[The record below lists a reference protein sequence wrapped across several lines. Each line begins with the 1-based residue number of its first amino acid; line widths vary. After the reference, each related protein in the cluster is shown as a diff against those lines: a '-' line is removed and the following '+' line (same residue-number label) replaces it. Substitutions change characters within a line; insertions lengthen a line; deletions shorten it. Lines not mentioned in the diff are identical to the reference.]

1 MKNVKK
7 MAIIAISIALFVV
20 LDRYCS
26 FTLDNLK
33 ITFNILPVLILAFIY
48 GPIEALIAGLLGSFV
63 GQMLSYGFSVTTV
76 LWIIPAGFRGL
87 VVGLFSKKGDIIDN
101 KIKLFLV
108 LILSGLAVTVIN
120 TLVMYIDS
128 KIFHYFSYA
137 YLFGSILYRIIA
149 SIITSIIYFLILPII
164 IKPLKVIAKK

>member
-87 VVGLFSKKGDIIDN
+87 IVGLFFKKGD
-101 KIKLFLV
+101 
-108 LILSGLAVTVIN
+108 
-120 TLVMYIDS
+120 
-128 KIFHYFSYA
+128 
-137 YLFGSILYRIIA
+137 
-149 SIITSIIYFLILPII
+149 
-164 IKPLKVIAKK
+164 